1 MDEVSRRLAI
11 QEENR
16 QQKLAWLLYH
26 RQQSL
31 VDGYAERFEQAVL
44 KLFDFVGN
52 SSKQLDLSR
61 LSEPDR
67 KKIEDK
73 AAELSASGPV
83 KLRCTVDISGPDPVL
98 RIRKKVHAGF
108 VPPPTPPPP
117 PAALP
122 TEEEPVQHLPYND
135 HAVNMQI
142 VRPSSPTPAADPTPS
157 VPQPPRAPLADP
169 QPPAESSR
177 PNHSASRPPVLPPP
191 RPYDDVPEG
200 VRRVMRALP
209 FRVKY
214 EVEVLIGL
222 KKLPRWPL
230 LEVVAWPELLAIMAR
245 VGAVPPVPVRVI
257 PEGVA
262 MVVS

>member
-1 MDEVSRRLAI
+1 MRRREQSMRTHMDEVGRRLAI

-44 KLFDFVGN
+44 KLFEFVGN
-52 SSKQLDLSR
+52 GSKQLDLSR

-67 KKIEDK
+67 KRSRTRLRSSPRPAPSSC
-73 AAELSASGPV
+73 AAPLTSAAPIRCSAFER
-83 KLRCTVDISGPDPVL
+83 RCTPAL
-98 RIRKKVHAGF
+98 F
-108 VPPPTPPPP
+108 PPPTPPP
-117 PAALP
+117 AAPLP
-122 TEEEPVQHLPYND
+122 IEEEPVQHLPYND

-177 PNHSASRPPVLPPP
+177 PSHSRLTPAGARRRGRTMTCRKAFDVSCVHCPSRQVRGRGAHRPQEAAAVAPP
-191 RPYDDVPEG
+191 
-200 VRRVMRALP
+200 
-209 FRVKY
+209 
-214 EVEVLIGL
+214 
-222 KKLPRWPL
+222 
-230 LEVVAWPELLAIMAR
+230 
-245 VGAVPPVPVRVI
+245 
-257 PEGVA
+257 
-262 MVVS
+262 